1 MVSML
6 KCNDPS
12 RAYQTTRYI
21 GKREL
26 LNLLGTFM
34 QETKI
39 IHFASDNYVGA
50 HPEIAKIIMESM
62 MTTELPYGNDTYSKK
77 ANLDLKKAFQADC
90 ESYFIGTGT
99 AANVTALK
107 TMLRS
112 IDCVISADLAH
123 INGAECGALE
133 NFIGAKIF
141 TVKSI
146 NGKMNLD
153 SIKEVYHSLN
163 NNHHNK
169 PRAISITQSTELGTV
184 YTCEEIKEICDFA
197 HANNL
202 YIHMDGSRLANA
214 AAYLNKSL
222 KEIVTD
228 TGIDIL
234 SFGATKNGGLLAEAV
249 VIFNRKLSDD
259 FLYIQK
265 QAMQLYSKMR
275 IIPAQFI
282 AYLKNDLWLTNA
294 KNANT
299 MAKVIEEGLK
309 KCKYLKIINPIETNQ
324 IFVELPVGLKDEILK
339 KYYLYVTSENLNNK
353 TCVIRIITS
362 YNSNIEEVNK
372 LISDFKSIEYNYSL
386 INN

>member
-1 MVSML
+1 MQR
-6 KCNDPS
+6 PAW
-12 RAYQTTRYI
+12 RGYQTTRYF
-21 GKREL
+21 GKRDL
-26 LNLLGTFM
+26 LNLLGIFM

-50 HPEIAKIIMESM
+50 HPEIAKIIMESIM
-62 MTTELPYGNDTYSKK
+62 ATELPYGNDTYSKK
-77 ANLDLKKAFQADC
+77 ANIELKKAFQADC
-90 ESYFIGTGT
+90 ESFFIGTGT
-99 AANVTALK
+99 ASNITALK

-112 IDCVISADLAH
+112 IDCVICADIAH

-141 TVKSI
+141 TVKST
-146 NGKMNLD
+146 NGKMNLN

-197 HANNL
+197 HAHNL

-249 VIFNRKLSDD
+249 VIFNKKLAED
-259 FLYIQK
+259 FPYIQK
-265 QAMQLYSKMR
+265 QAMQLFSKMR
-275 IIPAQFI
+275 IIPAQII
-282 AYLKNDLWLTNA
+282 AYLKNDLWLANA
-294 KNANT
+294 KNANA
-299 MAKVIEEGLK
+299 MAKIIEEGLGN
-309 KCKYLKIINPIETNQ
+309 CKYLKITDPIETNQ
-324 IFVELPVGLKDEILK
+324 IFIELPIPLKDEILK
-339 KYYLYVTSENLNNK
+339 NYYLYVTSENLNDQ
-353 TCVIRIITS
+353 TCIIRVITS
-362 YNSNIEEVNK
+362 FNSNVDEVKK
-372 LISDFKSIEYNYSL
+372 LISDFKLAEYNYSIL
-386 INN
+386 KS

>member
-1 MVSML
+1 
-6 KCNDPS
+6 
-12 RAYQTTRYI
+12 
-21 GKREL
+21 
-26 LNLLGTFM
+26 M

-62 MTTELPYGNDTYSKK
+62 MATELPYGNDTYSKK
-77 ANLDLKKAFQADC
+77 ANRELRKTFQADC
-90 ESYFIGTGT
+90 ESFFIGTGT
-99 AANVTALK
+99 ASNITALK

-112 IDCVISADLAH
+112 IDCVICADIAH

-141 TVKSI
+141 TVKST
-146 NGKMNLD
+146 NGKMQLD
-153 SIKEVYHSLN
+153 SIKEVFHSLN

-184 YTCEEIKEICDFA
+184 YTCKEIKEICDFA
-197 HANNL
+197 HSHNL
-202 YIHMDGSRLANA
+202 YVHMDGSRLANA

-249 VIFNRKLSDD
+249 VIFNKKLAED
-259 FLYIQK
+259 FPYIQK

-275 IIPAQFI
+275 IIPAQII

-294 KNANT
+294 KNANA
-299 MAKVIEEGLK
+299 MAKIIEEGLFN
-309 KCKYLKIINPIETNQ
+309 CNYIKITNPVETNQ
-324 IFVELPVGLKDEILK
+324 IFIEMPIPLKDEILK
-339 KYYLYVTSENLNNK
+339 NYYLYVISENQNNQ
-353 TCVIRIITS
+353 TCVIRVITS

-372 LISDFKSIEYNYSL
+372 LISDFKAAEYNYSL
-386 INN
+386 LNK